1 MAKSRLQPPIAK
13 RTAPRTNPSA
23 PTPVTTAPSRTRPF
37 FPLQKPCPLWGLSHL
52 PPFPPV
58 FFAATSLWLATL
70 CHLLRT
76 HSLERQ
82 SQAYSRGTF
91 FFFQLCLGDSGP
103 WVPDFLSLFPTSL
116 HHLHHVKGPVTS
128 QGSMNSQVS
137 NHSCFIPASW
147 VPDTHQCT
155 LHLPILLG
163 P

>member
-23 PTPVTTAPSRTRPF
+23 PTPVTTAPSRTHPF

-82 SQAYSRGTF
+82 SQAYSPRDIF
-91 FFFQLCLGDSGP
+91 FSVMPGRLWALSTWFSFSLSHLFTPPTSCQRTCHFTGQYESSGLQPLMLHSSFMGP
-103 WVPDFLSLFPTSL
+103 WYS
-116 HHLHHVKGPVTS
+116 
-128 QGSMNSQVS
+128 SM
-137 NHSCFIPASW
+137 HAA
-147 VPDTHQCT
+147 
-155 LHLPILLG
+155 ILLG